1 MDGGKW
7 QSANVR
13 GRERQGRR
21 HRRDASRHQFRRDGA
36 IALGLFLL
44 PWVTAL
50 ILVRS
55 HHHVDVAAVIIPVS
69 FGLLAG
75 WLAWATYRGPKRS
88 GPAVAG
94 LSLADV
100 ADRLAAAE
108 GKRWNDE
115 AVIRRL
121 NEPYPLPVSWA
132 AADASLTDSWDS
144 LVRLACSGAG
154 WPPPPATGTWAT
166 DPDDLAGKDRELVD
180 VLSRVPTGRL
190 VVLGERGA
198 GKTVLMVRLVL
209 DLIAH
214 RDPGGPVPFLAS
226 VASWNPAE
234 QDLRDWLEAQLLINH
249 AAFAKPPPADREEPT
264 QVAALLASGLI
275 LPILDGLDESPE
287 GVRGPAISRINA
299 ALRPGEQMIVT
310 CRIQQYR
317 DAVRPQDGVEATLR
331 GAAAIQL
338 RLLNAEAVR
347 DYLCDDAAGPV
358 MRARWAPVLDVLGTE
373 APAAQALVT
382 PLMVGLARAIYN
394 PDPDDL
400 HEQVRDLPGPV
411 ELCDFADRS
420 AVEAHL
426 FDAFIPA
433 AYRPSAKSRW
443 TAAQA
448 EKWLMFLARHLE
460 HTIRSPD
467 LAWWQLPVAGPR
479 NVYGLTAGLESGLL
493 VGLGTGLVT
502 GFLAGLVSGV
512 VGGLVSGVVVGLVAL
527 YVGRFVLGRFW
538 GLTGLVAGLVA
549 GVVVALVG
557 GLSGGLVSGLV
568 VALVVGLVAGLAGAH
583 PGQGLN
589 SLLGTLVGGY
599 VEGGVFHG
607 WGGIGKQPGYSA
619 TAASPRAMLARGRLA
634 ALYPVLT
641 HGLVTGLVSGLVFG
655 LTGRLVAGFVAG
667 LLFGL
672 SIGLEWSLF
681 ETDWPYYMLTRVWL
695 AFHRHLPWSLMGFL
709 ADAHRRD
716 VLRQAGAVYQF
727 RHIELQHRLANRDAS
742 EQE

>member
-1 MDGGKW
+1 MW
-7 QSANVR
+7 LVAAV
-13 GRERQGRR
+13 
-21 HRRDASRHQFRRDGA
+21 AV
-36 IALGLFLL
+36 ALLVL
-44 PWVTAL
+44 PWVIAL
-50 ILVRS
+50 ALAP
-55 HHHVDVAAVIIPVS
+55 HHHLDAAAVGILAAVSIPLSALWIAWVTLAKGGGS
-69 FGLLAG
+69 ETAASGLSVAQVADQL
-75 WLAWATYRGPKRS
+75 
-88 GPAVAG
+88 AVA
-94 LSLADV
+94 V
-100 ADRLAAAE
+100 
-108 GKRWNDE
+108 GKQWADE
-115 AVIRRL
+115 AAIRRL
-121 NEPYPLPVSWA
+121 NDPYPLPVSWG
-132 AADASLTDSWDS
+132 AADASLTDSWES
-144 LVRLACSGAG
+144 LVKLATTGAG
-154 WPPPPATGTWAT
+154 WPPPPPAGTWAAG
-166 DPDDLAGKDRELVD
+166 PDDLAGKDRELID
-180 VLSRVPTGRL
+180 VLPRVPTGRL

-214 RDPGGPVPFLAS
+214 RGPGGPVPFLAS

-234 QDLRDWLEAQLLINH
+234 QDLRDWLEARVLINH
-249 AAFAKPPPADREEPT
+249 PAFAKPAPADREEPT

-275 LPILDGLDESPE
+275 LPILDGLDEIPE
-287 GVRGPAISRINA
+287 RARGSAISRINA

-310 CRIQQYR
+310 CRTQQYR

-338 RLLNAEAVR
+338 RPLNAEAVR

-373 APAAQALVT
+373 APTAQALVT

-394 PDPDDL
+394 PDPDDPD
-400 HEQVRDLPGPV
+400 ERVRDLPGPA
-411 ELCDFADRS
+411 ELCDFADRL

-426 FDAFIPA
+426 FDAFIPS
-433 AYRPSAKSRW
+433 AYRPSSKSRW
-443 TAAQA
+443 TAEQA
-448 EKWLMFLARHLE
+448 GKWLMFLARHLE
-460 HTIRSPD
+460 DTIRSPD
-467 LAWWQLPVAGPR
+467 FAWWQLPVAGPR
-479 NVYGLTAGLESGLL
+479 NVYVLVAGLESGLV

-527 YVGRFVLGRFW
+527 YVGRFLLGRFW

-568 VALVVGLVAGLAGAH
+568 VGLVVGLVAGLAGAH
-583 PGQGLN
+583 PGRGLN

-607 WGGIGKQPGYSA
+607 WGGIGAQPGYSA
-619 TAASPRAMLARGRLA
+619 AATSPKAMLARGRLA

-655 LTGRLVAGFVAG
+655 LTGRLVAGFVGG

-681 ETDWPYYMLTRVWL
+681 ETDWLYYMLTRGWL
-695 AFHRHLPWSLMGFL
+695 AFHRHLPWSLMSFL
-709 ADAHRRD
+709 ADAHRRG
-716 VLRQAGAVYQF
+716 VLRQVGAVYQF
-727 RHIELQHRLANRDAS
+727 RHIELQHRLASRDVDQRQADS
-742 EQE
+742 PAVAATEADE